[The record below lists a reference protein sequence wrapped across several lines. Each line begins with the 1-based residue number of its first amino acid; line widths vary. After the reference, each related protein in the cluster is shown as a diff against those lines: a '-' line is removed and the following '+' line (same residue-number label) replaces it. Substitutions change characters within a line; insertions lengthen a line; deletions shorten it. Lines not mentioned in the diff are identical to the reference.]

1 MVATAGL
8 KKEQLADHNHKIYPR
23 VDYMEL
29 AKRINATIL
38 NYAFYDKLIVGPALR
53 RLETLLRSDVT
64 LALAGFL
71 SMGRHNAVL
80 TMSERAGI
88 PLAGMRKVI
97 PSKKPFIFMFTG
109 WSERQRKVIG
119 GLHLLSTAQVV
130 ITKNTVQAALLQNE
144 LSVTADKIRLVP
156 FAIDQQF
163 FSPMRAAKAFDIL
176 SVGEVRGRDY
186 KTLIEAVRDLDVS
199 VHIAA
204 SGSWYA
210 REKRSALDLEV
221 PSNVSVGGRYLPFQ
235 LRERYAQSRLVV
247 IPTRRGAFAGAT
259 TALEAMAMGI
269 PVIASEGG
277 TVGEYI
283 LDGETGI
290 LVEPENPIALRE
302 AIMFLLG
309 NPQEARRLGEN
320 GRQRVEE
327 ELSLDIHVDRLAE
340 IILETIRQAQ
350 DLGSTR

>member
-1 MVATAGL
+1 MIATAGL

-23 VDYMEL
+23 VDYLEL
-29 AKRINATIL
+29 AKRIDATIL
-38 NYAFYDKLIVGPALR
+38 NYAFHNKLIVGAWLR
-53 RLETLLRSDVT
+53 RLETFLRSDVS
-64 LALAGFL
+64 LAMVGFL
-71 SMGRHNAVL
+71 SMGRHNAVF

-119 GLHLLSTAQVV
+119 GLNLLSTAQVV
-130 ITKNTVQAALLQNE
+130 ITQNATQAALLQNE
-144 LSVTADKIRLVP
+144 LGVPADKIRSVL
-156 FAIDQQF
+156 FAVDQQF
-163 FSPMRAAKAFDIL
+163 FSPMRVDKTFDVL

-186 KTLIEAVRDLDVS
+186 KTLIEAVRNFDVS

-235 LRERYAQSRLVV
+235 LRERYARSRVVV
-247 IPTRRGAFAGAT
+247 IPTRHGAFAGAT

-269 PVIASEGG
+269 PVIASKGG
-277 TVGEYI
+277 TIGEYI
-283 LDGETGI
+283 LDGETGV
-290 LVEPENPIALRE
+290 LVEPGNPIALRE

-309 NPQEARRLGEN
+309 NPQEAQRLGEN

-327 ELSLDIHVDRLAE
+327 ELNLDSYVDRLAG
-340 IILETIRQAQ
+340 IILETLRQA
-350 DLGSTR
+350 